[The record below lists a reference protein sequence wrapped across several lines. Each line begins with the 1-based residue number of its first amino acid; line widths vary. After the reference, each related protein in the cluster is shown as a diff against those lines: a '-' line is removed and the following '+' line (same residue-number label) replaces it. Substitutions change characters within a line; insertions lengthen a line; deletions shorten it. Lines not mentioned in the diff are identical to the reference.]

1 MRILLGWKDVM
12 SSALETVRRDFGGEI
27 IEPGGP
33 GYESASRSVLTS
45 GSPAYV
51 LRPAS
56 VGDVQAAV
64 RFAADAGL
72 VLSVRG
78 GGHGFPGFGTND
90 GGVVIDLSK
99 LATVEIIDDERHR
112 VRIGGGATWG
122 PVAAALAPHGLAI
135 SSGDTKSVGVGGL
148 TLTGGIGWK
157 VRKYGLAL
165 DNLVAA
171 ELVTATGEVVRASA
185 EAHPEL
191 FWAIRGGGGNFG
203 IVTAFEFVA
212 HPTTNVFFGKISFP
226 AAEAATVLQGWANYL
241 RTAPEEL
248 TSTAEFAN
256 PFAGG
261 PEAPVEIH
269 VAVDSDD
276 AELAAKAT
284 DPIRGLGT
292 VLDDDVALKPY
303 AEVLADGMTPP
314 PGIQVVTRNAFVD
327 AESVPEVLQILA
339 EIGASERSPFIAV
352 RSVGGAV
359 SLVPDDATAYAH
371 RQAELMFVTTVLG
384 PQPVVESARP
394 GLDAIWARLA
404 PHVNGAYASFLASAT
419 EEDVAAIYPAQTY
432 QRLAAVKRHYDP
444 SNLFARNH
452 NVRPE

>member
-1 MRILLGWKDVM
+1 M
-12 SSALETVRRDFGGEI
+12 SSALETVRRNFGGEI
-27 IEPGGP
+27 IEPGGA
-33 GYESASRSVLTS
+33 GYESASRSILTS

-51 LRPAS
+51 LRPAN

-64 RFAADAGL
+64 RFATGAGL

-90 GGVVIDLSK
+90 GGVVIDLSL
-99 LATVEIIDDERHR
+99 LANVEIIDNERHL

-122 PVAAALAPHGLAI
+122 QVAAALAPHGLAI

-171 ELVTATGEVVRASA
+171 ELVTATGQVVRASA
-185 EAHPEL
+185 DDNPEL
-191 FWAIRGGGGNFG
+191 FWAVRGGGGNFG

-212 HPTTNVFFGKISFP
+212 HPTTRVFFGKISFP

-241 RTAPEEL
+241 RGAPEEL

-269 VAVDSDD
+269 VAFDSDD
-276 AELAAKAT
+276 PELTAKAI

-303 AEVLADGMTPP
+303 ADVLADGVIPP
-314 PGIQVVTRNAFVD
+314 PGIQVVARNAFVNT
-327 AESVPEVLQILA
+327 ESVPEVLQILV
-339 EIGASERSPFIAV
+339 ETGASERSPFIAV

-359 SLVPDDATAYAH
+359 SRVPDNATAYAH
-371 RQAELMFVTTVLG
+371 RHAELMFVTTVVG
-384 PQPVVESARP
+384 PEPVVEAARP
-394 GLDAIWARLA
+394 VLEAIWARLT
-404 PHVNGAYASFLASAT
+404 PQINGAYASFLASAT
-419 EEDVAAIYPAQTY
+419 EEDVAAIYPTQTY

-444 SNLFARNH
+444 GNLFARNH
-452 NVRPE
+452 NVRPQ